1 MTDILLAADTAART
15 LALTALDRTLLVE
28 AGAGSGKTSVLAGRV
43 AALLAAGR
51 APGEIAAITFT
62 ELAAGE
68 LRGRVVEFVHE
79 LAEGTVRADLRSAF
93 PDGPDP
99 AQRRRLQAARG
110 KLDELLCTTI
120 HGFCQR
126 LLRPWPVE
134 AGMDPGATVM
144 DREDA
149 DALLAEVL
157 DEWLRERLSA
167 EAGPDDLLL
176 TLFAEDPATAAGL
189 VRDLLRW
196 MAHHRGAP
204 VPDTVLE
211 ADALAGLRAA
221 SARFRAFL
229 TGAAC
234 REEETDAISQELETL
249 LAAAPGTA
257 GPEAAVL
264 LHILHMPAPASC
276 AKQDGGWKAYRQ
288 KGKWQAAVKASRSQA
303 AAERLNEEA
312 SACYTACKEAHG
324 AAKSYAAGRILHRL
338 AGELREVLDRFAS
351 LKRGAALID
360 FDDLM
365 VKARDLLA
373 GNATVRD
380 ALAARYT
387 AVLVDE
393 FQDTD
398 RLQCEILWR
407 LCAATPD
414 PARPWTEWTPRPGAL
429 FLVGDPKQA
438 IYRFRGAD
446 VRSYMEVRDRL
457 MGLDADSRLQ
467 ITQNFRSLGPILD
480 WVNASFAGPLSAEA
494 QPGFS
499 ELFTTTVSPDGHTAI
514 ATLPVP
520 VPAANA
526 SAIRD
531 AEAEAVAAF
540 CARVI
545 GALPVRDRGGPR
557 PCRPDDIALLAPT
570 GTDLWRYERAL
581 EAAGIAVST
590 QAGKGF
596 FRRQEVQD
604 LIALT
609 RVLAD
614 ARDTLALGAL
624 LRGPLVGLTEEALLD
639 AVAGLPVD
647 EEGRPGRMFLWTPL
661 EDVKDRLLRETLEIL
676 QSLARSGRSTTPF
689 VLLSEAVEELQVRPL
704 LRRRQDRTAERALAN
719 VDQYLEGARGYDLR
733 GLQAFAQ
740 AMTAQWKEAQRTME
754 GRPDTEEQSVS
765 LVTMHASKG
774 LEWPV
779 VVPINMGGQIKSQ
792 THAAL
797 DEAGRLHLPVFG
809 QHGPGGEAVM
819 QAERDERE
827 RERHRM
833 WYVAATRARDLLL
846 LPQFSIGVPANSWMK
861 RFGLVHD
868 DLAPF
873 ATDMLPGGSLMRA
886 EHAPNG
892 QDRAVFETEAAL
904 IAARTHRI
912 RRITPH
918 LAEAGEQEVAHP
930 APLPPGAEDFN
941 ADTPPTRGSLARGL
955 LLHKLLEEVLT
966 GETSDDAAELA
977 ARAAELAEQL
987 HDTFG
992 VDTLDP
998 AEAVE
1003 AVRRGLDLPEIRAIR
1018 ADLVPECAVAGSVLG
1033 ADDEAVTLGVA
1044 DAVTVAPGGRIG
1056 VVVDWKSDVAPVPA
1070 TVARYR
1076 AQVAAYLA
1084 ATGAAA
1090 GLLVFLTSGRLERIA
1105 GQATSIEG
1113 GITAMATEWS
1123 DDLIQRTREFLD
1135 SGGMV
1140 PSRNGEYHFK
1150 NADRRFGT
1158 MAEAD
1163 LVTGRYRIRDRK
1175 SGEQQDFADVDALVA
1190 AGWALD

>member
-1 MTDILLAADTAART
+1 MTDILLAADMAARI

-93 PDGPDP
+93 PHGPDP

-157 DEWLRERLSA
+157 DEWLRERLSG

-176 TLFAEDPATAAGL
+176 TLFADDSGAAAGL
-189 VRDLLRW
+189 VRDLLKW
-196 MAHHRGAP
+196 MAHYRGAP
-204 VPDTVLE
+204 VPDTALE
-211 ADALAGLRAA
+211 ADALVELRAT
-221 SARFRAFL
+221 SGQFRAFL
-229 TGAAC
+229 KGAAC
-234 REEETDAISQELETL
+234 REAETDAISQELNAL
-249 LAAAPGTA
+249 LATAPGKA
-257 GPEAAVL
+257 APEAAVL
-264 LHILHMPAPASC
+264 LHLLQMSAPASC

-312 SACYTACKEAHG
+312 SACYAACKEAHE

-338 AGELREVLDRFAS
+338 AGELREVLDRFAG
-351 LKRGAALID
+351 LKRGAGLID

-373 GNATVRD
+373 GNDTVRT

-407 LCAATPD
+407 LCASTPD
-414 PARPWTEWTPRPGAL
+414 PAQPWTEWSPRPGAL

-446 VRSYMEVRDRL
+446 VRSYMEVRNRL
-457 MGLDADSRLQ
+457 LGLDAGSRLQ

-480 WVNASFAGPLSAEA
+480 WVNARFAGPLSAEA

-499 ELFTTTVSPDGHTAI
+499 ELFTTTVSPDGHTAV
-514 ATLPVP
+514 ATLPVA
-520 VPAANA
+520 VSIANA
-526 SAIRD
+526 SVIRD

-545 GALPVRDRGGPR
+545 GALPVRCRSGPR
-557 PCRPDDIALLAPT
+557 PCRPDDIALLAPA

-581 EAAGIAVST
+581 EAAGISVST

-624 LRGPLVGLTEEALLD
+624 LRGPLVGLTEEVLLD
-639 AVAGLPVD
+639 AVAGLPAD
-647 EEGRPGRMFLWTPL
+647 DKGQPGRFYLWTPL
-661 EDVKDRLLRETLEIL
+661 EDVQKPLLRETLEIL
-676 QSLARSGRSTTPF
+676 QSLALSGRSTTPF
-689 VLLSEAVEELQVRPL
+689 VLLSDAVEELQVRPL
-704 LRRRQDRTAERALAN
+704 LRCRQDRTAERALAN

-740 AMTAQWKEAQRTME
+740 AMTAQWKEAKRTME

-779 VVPINMGGQIKSQ
+779 VVPINMGGQAKSP

-809 QHGPGGEAVM
+809 QHGPGGEVVM

-827 RERHRM
+827 RERDRM

-861 RFGLVHD
+861 RVGLVHD

-873 ATDMLPGGSLMRA
+873 ATDVLPDGSLMRV
-886 EHAPNG
+886 EYAPNG
-892 QDRAVFETEAAL
+892 QDRTVFETEAAL

-918 LAEAGEQEVAHP
+918 LAEAGEQDVAPP
-930 APLPPGAEDFN
+930 APLPPAAEATDV
-941 ADTPPTRGSLARGL
+941 DTPPTRGSLARGL
-955 LLHKLLEEVLT
+955 LLHKLIEEVLT
-966 GETSDDAAELA
+966 GETSDEVAALA

-987 HDTFG
+987 HDAPG
-992 VDTLDP
+992 LDTLDP
-998 AEAVE
+998 AEA
-1003 AVRRGLDLPEIRAIR
+1003 AASVRRGLHLPEISVIR
-1018 ADLVPECAVAGSVLG
+1018 AHLLPECAVASSTPDG
-1033 ADDEAVTLGVA
+1033 DIEAVTLGVA
-1044 DAVTVAPGGRIG
+1044 DALVVGPDGRIDK
-1056 VVVDWKSDVAPVPA
+1056 VVDWKSDVDPAPAV
-1070 TVARYR
+1070 VAGYR
-1076 AQVAAYLA
+1076 AQVSAYLT
-1084 ATGAAA
+1084 ATGAAE
-1090 GLLVFLTSGRLERIA
+1090 GLLVFLTNGSVDRIA
-1105 GQATSIEG
+1105 RRARHTELRH
-1113 GITAMATEWS
+1113 ITPTQEWS
-1123 DDLIQRTREFLD
+1123 DELVQSSRELLD
-1135 SGGMV
+1135 SGGLA
-1140 PSRNGEYHFK
+1140 PSRNGQYYFK
-1150 NADRRFGT
+1150 NIDGRFGT
-1158 MAEAD
+1158 MNEAD
-1163 LVTGRYRIRDRK
+1163 LMTGRYRIHDIK
-1175 SGEQQDFADVDALVA
+1175 NANIQEFADANALIA
-1190 AGWALD
+1190 AAWAID